1 MDGEVLIKDFNL
13 NVTKGDKIVFLADNS
28 LAVTSLFKII
38 AGELEPDSGTVE
50 FGQTITSAFLPNDNA
65 SYFNTSDNLI
75 DWLRRYSEEK
85 DEVYI
90 RGFLGKML
98 FSGEETFKSASVLSG
113 GEKVRCML
121 SKTMLSQANLIL
133 LDEPTNHLDLESI
146 TALNNG
152 MIAYKGTLL
161 FKTFDH
167 ELSQTVSNRVVEI
180 GPNGFVDKLMSYDEF
195 IASEK
200 VKSQREAI
208 LV

>member
-1 MDGEVLIKDFNL
+1 
-13 NVTKGDKIVFLADNS
+13 
-28 LAVTSLFKII
+28 
-38 AGELEPDSGTVE
+38 
-50 FGQTITSAFLPNDNA
+50 
-65 SYFNTSDNLI
+65 
-75 DWLRRYSEEK
+75 
-85 DEVYI
+85 
-90 RGFLGKML
+90 
-98 FSGEETFKSASVLSG
+98 
-113 GEKVRCML
+113 ML